1 MLIAMDRALSG
12 RRVDADG
19 HLHVEVS
26 NMTKATVNG
35 YYGREIPGWQELG
48 LDADRT
54 YQMLRDPDEIRKGI
68 GTLNGKP
75 ILYDHKPISA
85 DNHDHALTVGSTGTN
100 AAFDGTYGCNSMS
113 LWSKVAI
120 DGVNSNRKRQL
131 SAAYRYTPV
140 MDAGEYQGLRYDG
153 KMTDISFNHVALVI
167 EGRAGPDVLVGDEA
181 MKLKSRTG
189 LLAQGVITATI
200 APALKP
206 GSAIDLAPALEGVT
220 AASFAMDGARVAL
233 ADKVKAIVT
242 PFLAADQNV
251 DGLADA
257 LGTIQP
263 VAADDDEIKE
273 PVAKAEEKP
282 AVKVET
288 KEAAPAMDSA
298 TVDNM
303 IAAAVA
309 AAEARMGELNIAL
322 NAVKPFVGELVAMD
336 SAPAVYKVALDKMG
350 VALDGVP
357 EVGFKALFGAMAKTK
372 ATPPVAQDAAPEPT
386 VMTEIDKSLAHL
398 GKVY

>member
-1 MLIAMDRALSG
+1 
-12 RRVDADG
+12 
-19 HLHVEVS
+19 
-26 NMTKATVNG
+26 MTKATVNG

-54 YQMLRDPDEIRKGI
+54 YQMLRDPNEIRKGI
-68 GTLNGKP
+68 ATLNGKP

-140 MDAGEYQGLRYDG
+140 MDAGEYNGLRYDG
-153 KMTDISFNHVALVI
+153 KMTDIQFNHVALVI

-189 LLAQGVITATI
+189 ILAHGAIMATI
-200 APALKP
+200 APKLKP
-206 GSAIDLAPALEGVT
+206 GSAIDLAPALESVT
-220 AASFAMDGARVAL
+220 GASFAMDGAPAAL

-242 PFLAADQNV
+242 PFLAQDQNV
-251 DGLADA
+251 DDLPTA
-257 LGTIQP
+257 LGAVTP
-263 VAADDDEIKE
+263 VAGDDDKIGD
-273 PVAKAEEKP
+273 P
-282 AVKVET
+282 APAPAPT
-288 KEAAPAMDSA
+288 PTPTPSPTPSPAPTPAPTDTPPAMDAA
-298 TVDNM
+298 TVDTM
-303 IAAAVA
+303 IANAVK
-309 AAEARMGELNIAL
+309 AAEARMAGIDEART
-322 NAVKPFVGELVAMD
+322 AVRPIVGELVAMD
-336 SAPAVYKVALDKMG
+336 SAPAIYKVALDHMK
-350 VALDGVP
+350 VDLTGVP
-357 EVGFKALFGAMAKTK
+357 EVGYRGMFNAMAK
-372 ATPPVAQDAAPEPT
+372 ATVKPTVAQDAAPAPT
-386 VMTEIDKSLAHL
+386 VATDIDKQLSAF